1 MNIKNYMNKNKIEMS
16 SNKSFGL
23 VFSVV
28 FLIISLFPL
37 FKDGN
42 IRIWA
47 IVIAITFFILG
58 LLNSKILSPLNK
70 IWFKFGIL
78 LGNFVSPLIMG
89 IVFFVVV
96 TPTSLMMRMFGKN
109 LLGLKKI
116 NKKSYW
122 IERPNIKSKMK
133 NQF

>member
-1 MNIKNYMNKNKIEMS
+1 MNKNKIEIS

-47 IVIAITFFILG
+47 ILIAITFFILG

-78 LGNFVSPLIMG
+78 LGNFVSPVIMG

-96 TPTSLMMRMFGKN
+96 TPTSLMMKMFRKN

>member
-1 MNIKNYMNKNKIEMS
+1 MNKNKIEMS

-47 IVIAITFFILG
+47 IVIAIIFFILG

>member
-1 MNIKNYMNKNKIEMS
+1 MNKNKIEMS

>member
-1 MNIKNYMNKNKIEMS
+1 M
-16 SNKSFGL
+16 
-23 VFSVV
+23 
-28 FLIISLFPL
+28 IISLFPL

>member
-1 MNIKNYMNKNKIEMS
+1 MNKNKIEIS

-42 IRIWA
+42 IKIWA

-78 LGNFVSPLIMG
+78 LGNFVSPVIMG